1 MSAPAPNERLTDR
14 AVLMA
19 ISVGLI
25 SILLCIILG
34 IFIASTRKTVVFP
47 NWAENVLVS
56 IGTAA
61 ALKLGDCL
69 ATLVALSTGRSV
81 ERLGTQLGNT
91 QPTGTG
97 DGTGSGDDTVLD
109 VNVVNPPSKP
119 VPTTDAPAKG
129 GK

>member
-1 MSAPAPNERLTDR
+1 MSTPASERLTDR

-34 IFIASTRKTVVFP
+34 IFIASTRRTVVFP

-91 QPTGTG
+91 QPA
-97 DGTGSGDDTVLD
+97 DGTGNGGTQD
-109 VNVVNPPSKP
+109 VNVVNTTDKP
-119 VPTTDAPAKG
+119 VPTTEATAPKG